1 MLIKKTF
8 YILIIVFL
16 INISN
21 LKASTKSEIIKSI
34 NNIETLQFNFQQV
47 VFDKKENG
55 NCFLKRPH
63 FLKCI
68 YKDKNEKQIIVNKKN
83 LVIYHKKLRKIYY
96 YPVSKS
102 FFSDIFDKKKFENL
116 ILQGNLSNS
125 NSVIKVE
132 FFSKTKG
139 QIIFLFNERNLDLS
153 GWEIKDIN
161 GNYTSFVID
170 DLIINQ
176 ELDKKLFK
184 IPEIM

>member
-1 MLIKKTF
+1 M
-8 YILIIVFL
+8 
-16 INISN
+16 
-21 LKASTKSEIIKSI
+21 
-34 NNIETLQFNFQQV
+34 
-47 VFDKKENG
+47 
-55 NCFLKRPH
+55 
-63 FLKCI
+63 
-68 YKDKNEKQIIVNKKN
+68 
-83 LVIYHKKLRKIYY
+83 
-96 YPVSKS
+96 
-102 FFSDIFDKKKFENL
+102 DKKKFENL